1 MLTPVSLLRM
11 ATKWNLIQPVNRS
24 LWNICLSNQQQLT
37 FCNELSIVEKLTYEP
52 HPSET
57 NTTLLKQE
65 AVITVH
71 GIPLSSYFED
81 FLSSTISVNAN
92 KGRQAMEWV
101 ISKIN
106 AEVEEMK
113 NTVVVKSVDE
123 LIHTRRNS
131 QEEAAFT
138 S

>member
-1 MLTPVSLLRM
+1 MTRFLDGNQ
-11 ATKWNLIQPVNRS
+11 NLGDKTSVIQYF
-24 LWNICLSNQQQLT
+24 ICQQQLT

-52 HPSET
+52 HPTQT

-65 AVITVH
+65 AVVTVH

-81 FLSSTISVNAN
+81 FLSKTISLNAN

-101 ISKIN
+101 IGKIN
-106 AEVEEMK
+106 TEVEEMR
-113 NTVVVKSVDE
+113 NNAVVKSVDE
-123 LIHTRRNS
+123 LITKTGSAVHGIGS
-131 QEEAAFT
+131 PEEAAFT

>member
-1 MLTPVSLLRM
+1 M
-11 ATKWNLIQPVNRS
+11 
-24 LWNICLSNQQQLT
+24 
-37 FCNELSIVEKLTYEP
+37 EKLTYEP
-52 HPSET
+52 HPTESQ
-57 NTTLLKQE
+57 TTLLKQE
-65 AVITVH
+65 AVVTVH

-123 LIHTRRNS
+123 LINTKRTLS